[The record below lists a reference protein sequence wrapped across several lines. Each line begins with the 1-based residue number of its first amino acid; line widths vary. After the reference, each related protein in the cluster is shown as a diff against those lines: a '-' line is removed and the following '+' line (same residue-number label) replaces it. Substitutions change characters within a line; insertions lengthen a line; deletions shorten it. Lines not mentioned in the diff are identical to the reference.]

1 MRGRAA
7 SRQPRP
13 VPRGRAVRRPA
24 GALQPRARVVRGV
37 RGRGPAPTRPARRWR
52 WVLAAVLLLL
62 MVFWLWPAEPVP
74 APVPPPEPPP
84 APVATKPVVKK
95 SAPKKPTPKPAAPA
109 PVPAASQRALLRKAV
124 EARAPDLRA
133 CSLPPGAP
141 AALGTKIRVSKSG
154 ATRGVTLSPA
164 QPLPRELAECLRQR
178 ILQWEFSDVGLS
190 SDVEIFVNF
199 ALGT

>member
-1 MRGRAA
+1 M
-7 SRQPRP
+7 
-13 VPRGRAVRRPA
+13 
-24 GALQPRARVVRGV
+24 
-37 RGRGPAPTRPARRWR
+37 
-52 WVLAAVLLLL
+52 LAAVLLLL

-95 SAPKKPTPKPAAPA
+95 PAPKKPAPKPPAPA
-109 PVPAASQRALLRKAV
+109 PVPVPVSSQRALLRKAV

-133 CSLPPGAP
+133 CALPPGAP
-141 AALGTKIRVSKSG
+141 ATLGTKIRVSKSG
-154 ATRGVTLSPA
+154 ATQGVTLSPA

-199 ALGT
+199 ALGK